1 MTRAAWLLLSSWG
14 FCAGGPAPA
23 ALRLLRALLGAEVRT
38 LPWDVFAR
46 GVDHTTDPLGG
57 GGGVAASSCRWP
69 QTPDS
74 TVLFSHVPPAW
85 LACVTS
91 GLTFSWVSQ
100 VKRALPADSARPSEA
115 LMQHLL
121 CTS

>member
-57 GGGVAASSCRWP
+57 GEGGCLFLQVA
-69 QTPDS
+69 PDPRFHGPA
-74 TVLFSHVPPAW
+74 FSRATC
-85 LACVTS
+85 LA
-91 GLTFSWVSQ
+91 GLCDLWIN
-100 VKRALPADSARPSEA
+100 L
-115 LMQHLL
+115 
-121 CTS
+121 